1 MLRIV
6 RIAPAILLVLGSPI
20 AAAQELGD
28 SVRVVERTRIDVG
41 AYLADAKA
49 RAKQLERRIDVLSQ
63 LVDAADTVSPIAMS
77 QSLSRASQ
85 KVEKA
90 RHDAEE
96 EPALSDP
103 VPTVVDIVSHLVTTP
118 PFGVPADQL
127 RARLFVE
134 ISKLEEDIL
143 RRCDSFY
150 REASDVEFLE
160 RTLEQVAGALQST
173 AVNGGKASLLARRQA
188 LK

>member
-20 AAAQELGD
+20 AAAQEIGD
-28 SVRVVERTRIDVG
+28 TARVVERTRFDIG
-41 AYLADAKA
+41 AYLQDAKA
-49 RAKQLERRIDVLSQ
+49 RAKQLERRIDVLGQ
-63 LVDAADTVSPIAMS
+63 LVDAADTVSPMAMS
-77 QSLSRASQ
+77 QSLTRASQ

-90 RHDAEE
+90 RQAAEE

-103 VPTVVDIVSHLVTTP
+103 VPTVIDIVSHLVTTP
-118 PFGVPADQL
+118 PFGMPADQL

-134 ISKLEEDIL
+134 ISKLEEDVL

-150 REASDVEFLE
+150 REASDVELLD
-160 RTLEQVAGALQST
+160 RTLEQIGGVLHST
-173 AVNGGKASLLARRQA
+173 AVNGGRASLQTRREA